1 MVILASLWQFE
12 GLTTRRH
19 FCLDMSVPANS
30 LIYLI
35 LVLCAHLFLLLRCEQ
50 RNLVSAKFFLV
61 CFSFNM
67 PKVPA
72 RRPNSPVASG
82 KRVSLRASVRASSAA
97 AKALSSQTKRPR
109 RMTSSAHVSS
119 TASPVE
125 APDHNAL
132 LSPQFL
138 ALASTIVQDSLGS
151 VSSEL
156 TGLPPQVLPCV
167 QPQVPGQLF
176 NSVALPVDARV
187 SDKIRAKIWNHEY
200 VDFGSLHTN
209 PTFEQ
214 QYHIKVRSTE
224 GGPSPSLCIEPVS
237 KPKKISSIEAWLS
250 SFHVFVGVY
259 TKCSP
264 HEAAALIEYG
274 EIVQDL
280 AGRGHNW
287 KFYDENFRF
296 LRQMHGSS
304 LPWDRIHEE
313 LWLKSQ
319 LVLRRNPQSNSTVVI
334 PKSRADIIPKGY
346 CFRFHKNRKCSPGC
360 AFKHLCFKCEGHHS
374 VTKRIF
380 RDSLQ
385 AGSVQSLSAKSHSAQ
400 PTNSSKSS

>member
-1 MVILASLWQFE
+1 
-12 GLTTRRH
+12 
-19 FCLDMSVPANS
+19 
-30 LIYLI
+30 
-35 LVLCAHLFLLLRCEQ
+35 
-50 RNLVSAKFFLV
+50 
-61 CFSFNM
+61 M
-67 PKVPA
+67 PKVPT
-72 RRPNSPVASG
+72 RRTNSQTSG
-82 KRVSLRASVRASSAA
+82 KRVSPRASVQASSAA

-109 RMTSSAHVSS
+109 RMTSSAPVST

-125 APDHNAL
+125 APDHSAL
-132 LSPQFL
+132 VSPQFL
-138 ALASTIVQDSLGS
+138 ETLVNRVADEVSGRMATSQRPAPSPVVDEVPAGPPSTTDTAPQTPQVALASTIVQDSLGS

-214 QYHIKVRSTE
+214 QYHIKVQSTE

-237 KPKKISSIEAWLS
+237 RPKKISSIEAWLS

-259 TKCSP
+259 TQRFP
-264 HEAAALIEYG
+264 HEAPALMKYG

-296 LRQMHGSS
+296 LRQTHGSS
-304 LPWDRIHEE
+304 LPWDRIHGE

-319 LVLRRNPQSNSTVVI
+319 LVLRRNPQSNATAI

-346 CFRFHKNRKCSPGC
+346 CFRFHKNRKCSHGC

-374 VTKRIF
+374 VTKCIF

-400 PTNSSKSS
+400 PTHSSKSS